1 MPLLFVS
8 IQPVLDRKIPLDT
21 EKPRTRKARRGAF
34 TGHEKSGGLL
44 AVMTAHLEQFHICF
58 HDAANK
64 AIR

>member
-21 EKPRTRKARRGAF
+21 EKPRTRKTRR
-34 TGHEKSGGLL
+34 EKSGGLL